1 MLTGTIQSVIGKSAE
16 MTSSLA
22 DKLGKK
28 HESDWVSI
36 YYKKVGDA
44 VRSVL
49 VPRSDRI
56 LEQVQTSSLSDGIY
70 LVAQEPV
77 SWEDGELA
85 LLAEASGSNCQIVG
99 PSSLARYFGELS
111 IAKKIAPGP
120 LPMEGPAVE
129 SGFTY
134 VDRVFTVR
142 GVGTVALGFA
152 GEPLSVHDK
161 LYAFP
166 SGKPVEVRSIQV
178 LDEDQES
185 VGVGVRVGL
194 ALKGAEL
201 SELQDTYG
209 LSRDPAVFSKERQ
222 AAQVSKF
229 KWVAQLPPK
238 LHAFSYGV
246 RSMVSIGEDGSLAP
260 DSPFPTRGRAILVDV
275 NAKPRS
281 PRVVGY
287 AIMSGRM
294 RSRLLDNCPFLHY
307 SVARLDDLDVV
318 CETSP
323 FLFSHSSRKAAS
335 YAYVSMTPAL

>member
-1 MLTGTIQSVIGKSAE
+1 MLTGTIQSVIGKSAD

-36 YYKKVGDA
+36 YYRKAGD
-44 VRSVL
+44 VLRSVL

-56 LEQVQTSSLSDGIY
+56 LEQVQASSLSDGIY
-70 LVAQEPV
+70 LVAREPV

-111 IAKKIAPGP
+111 IAKNIAPDP
-120 LPMEGPAVE
+120 LPMQGPAIG

-142 GVGTVALGFA
+142 GVGTVALGFS

-161 LYAFP
+161 LCAFP
-166 SGKPVEVRSIQV
+166 SERTVEVKSIQV
-178 LDEDQES
+178 LDEDQDS
-185 VGVGVRVGL
+185 VGIGVRVGL

-201 SELQDTYG
+201 SELQDTYA
-209 LSRDPAVFSKERQ
+209 LSRDPAALSKERR
-222 AAQVSKF
+222 AAQVFKF
-229 KWVAQLPPK
+229 KWVAQLPPRV
-238 LHAFSYGV
+238 HAFSYGV
-246 RSMVSIGEDGSLAP
+246 RSMASVGEDGSLTP
-260 DSPFPTRGRAILVDV
+260 DSPFPERGRVILVDV
-275 NAKPRS
+275 NAKPKS

-287 AIMSGRM
+287 AIIDGRR
-294 RSRLLDNCPFLHY
+294 RSRLLDNHPFL
-307 SVARLDDLDVV
+307 R
-318 CETSP
+318 
-323 FLFSHSSRKAAS
+323 HSLS
-335 YAYVSMTPAL
+335 

>member
-1 MLTGTIQSVIGKSAE
+1 MPLRAQQMLTGTIQSIVGRNADATSRLAE
-16 MTSSLA
+16 
-22 DKLGKK
+22 KLGKK

-36 YYKKVGDA
+36 YYKKNGDA

-49 VPRSDRI
+49 VPKSDRI

-70 LVAQEPV
+70 LVVQEPV

-99 PSSLARYFGELS
+99 PSSLARYFGELNA
-111 IAKKIAPGP
+111 AKTIAPD
-120 LPMEGPAVE
+120 PMPMQGPAIE

-142 GVGTVALGFA
+142 GVGTVALGFS

-166 SGKPVEVRSIQV
+166 SGISVEVKSIQV
-178 LDEDQES
+178 LDEDQDS

-201 SELQDTYG
+201 TELQDTYA
-209 LSRDPAVFSKERQ
+209 LSRDAAIFSQERR
-222 AAQVSKF
+222 AAQVTKF
-229 KWVAQLPPK
+229 KWVAGLPTK
-238 LHAFSYGV
+238 VHAFSYGV
-246 RSMVSIGEDGSLAP
+246 RSMATVDERGSLTP
-260 DSPFPTRGRAILVDV
+260 DSPFPLRGRAILVDV

-287 AIMSGRM
+287 ATMDEKR
-294 RSRLLDNCPFLHY
+294 RSHFLNNCPLFHY
-307 SVARLDDLDVV
+307 SLARADDPYVA
-318 CETSP
+318 
-323 FLFSHSSRKAAS
+323 
-335 YAYVSMTPAL
+335 